1 MDFAARFNKHY
12 DSSTQFEKRMGNW
25 KMNHYKVAELN
36 QLPMDA
42 VFADNFTSD
51 LDADEYRAM
60 LGAARS
66 EVDLKD
72 EDFLDEDSDARLLSS
87 LRPIDWVGQGK
98 VAGIKD

>member
-1 MDFAARFNKHY
+1 MDFASRFNKHY

-25 KMNHYKVAELN
+25 KRNHSKVAELN

-60 LGAARS
+60 LGVVRS
-66 EVDLKD
+66 GADWKD
-72 EDFLDEDSDARLLSS
+72 EDFLDEDSDARLLGS
-87 LRPIDWVGQGK
+87 L
-98 VAGIKD
+98 